1 MKVSIWDRASWSTI
15 RQVKGLTYE
24 TLAKEYGVYRSI
36 PQKWFAGDI
45 NPTLANQ
52 IKLAKALGIPL
63 VDILDSVD
71 PAVRNAIRYALNH
84 DN

>member
-24 TLAKEYGVYRSI
+24 TLAKECGVYRSI

-52 IKLAKALGIPL
+52 LKLAKALGIPL

-71 PAVRNAIRYALNH
+71 PVVRSAIRYALNN
-84 DN
+84 D